1 MIHEN
6 GSHATDLSSIKVV
19 SRQSSVRSI
28 KQKRMSILDN
38 VFFCAFLCVIGG
50 IATASQGAINAQ
62 LGMYTGKGLSSTVV
76 FCLGAVTSCIYF
88 LIEVRGRPPANLALM
103 VAKAPWW
110 AWTGGVLGACFVIIT
125 ILAVPSLGSG
135 TTTAII
141 ISSKLV
147 FSCFMDHFSLLGI
160 PHRKFTIWRILATIG
175 LIGCVAVIAKF

>member
-6 GSHATDLSSIKVV
+6 GSHATNLSSIKVV

-28 KQKRMSILDN
+28 KLKRMSMLDN
-38 VFFCAFLCVIGG
+38 VFFCAFLCVVGG
-50 IATASQGAINAQ
+50 VATASQGAINAQ

-76 FCLGAVTSCIYF
+76 FCLGAWSS
-88 LIEVRGRPPANLALM
+88 ANLPLM
-103 VAKAPWW
+103 VSKAPWW
-110 AWTGGVLGACFVIIT
+110 AWVGGVLGACFVIIT

-147 FSCFMDHFSLLGI
+147 FSCFMDHFSWLGI

>member
-6 GSHATDLSSIKVV
+6 ESHATELSSVKVV

-28 KQKRMSILDN
+28 KQKRMSVLDN
-38 VFFCAFLCVIGG
+38 VFFCALLCVIGG
-50 IATASQGAINAQ
+50 VAAASQGAINAN
-62 LGMYTGKGLSSTVV
+62 LGRYTGQGLSSTVV
-76 FCLGAVTSCIYF
+76 FCMGAVASCIYF
-88 LIEVRGRPPANLALM
+88 LIEVRGRPPANLSLM
-103 VAKAPWW
+103 VTKAPWW

-125 ILAVPSLGSG
+125 ILSVPRLGSG

-147 FSCFMDHFSLLGI
+147 FSCIIDHFGLFGI
-160 PHRKFTIWRILATIG
+160 PHRKYTIWRLLATVG